1 MAAEVSLKPRDS
13 KRETA
18 SEVEALGGRLKG
30 ARLAAHLTLDQL
42 AARSGVSRAMLS
54 KVERGE
60 KSPTLSIISRIA
72 RGLDLSLSAL
82 LGAEPDPAKIVV
94 IPRSK
99 RLVYKDPETG
109 FERHLLSPTHVD
121 NGVELLMHVI
131 PPGSS
136 SGELPT
142 YTTRTEKYLAVH
154 QGALVL
160 LVGEARYQ
168 LAAGDA
174 LYFEV
179 RSNYRLLN
187 EGDEPCIYY
196 MVIVRQR

>member
-1 MAAEVSLKPRDS
+1 MPVEVSFKPRDS

-18 SEVEALGGRLKG
+18 SEVEALGVRLKS
-30 ARLAAHLTLDQL
+30 ARVTAHLTLDHL

-82 LGAEPDPAKIVV
+82 LGAEPDPAEIVV
-94 IPRSK
+94 IPPSK
-99 RLVYKDPETG
+99 RLVFKDPETG
-109 FERHLLSPTHVD
+109 FERHLLSPTHID

-131 PPGSS
+131 PPRSS
-136 SGELPT
+136 SGDLPA
-142 YTTRTEKYLAVH
+142 YTTRTEKYVAVH
-154 QGALVL
+154 EGALVL
-160 LVGEARYQ
+160 QVGEARYQ
-168 LAAGDA
+168 LSAGDA

-179 RSNYRLLN
+179 RSSYRLLN
-187 EGDEPCIYY
+187 EGTEPCVYY